1 MSEPNFAGNI
11 IVNLAS
17 LPDFLR
23 TPILKKRMTE
33 FFSKND
39 EEKAEIIVNA
49 LNAGP
54 TIPFPNFSK
63 LFKTWLEVLATIDV
77 KNRED
82 MFSNYFKQ
90 ILISPDK
97 IILFN
102 LDAIFEIFL
111 QVDNQKKQLLIAS
124 IKAVFDRLDEESKRK
139 MNLLAPDSAKKL
151 FNLYAGLSS
160 GFLLSSFV
168 KST

>member
-151 FNLYAGLSS
+151 FN
-160 GFLLSSFV
+160 F
-168 KST
+168 

>member
-39 EEKAEIIVNA
+39 DEKTEIIVNA

-63 LFKTWLEVLATIDV
+63 LFKTWLEILATINIE
-77 KNRED
+77 NRED
-82 MFSNYFKQ
+82 MFSNYFKH
-90 ILISPDK
+90 ILASPDK

-111 QVDNQKKQLLIAS
+111 QVDKEKQQILISS
-124 IKAVFDRLDEESKRK
+124 IKTVFDRLDDKSKRK
-139 MNLLAPDSAKKL
+139 MNLLTPDSAKTL
-151 FNLYAGLSS
+151 FN
-160 GFLLSSFV
+160 F
-168 KST
+168 

>member
-33 FFSKND
+33 FFSKNED
-39 EEKAEIIVNA
+39 DKAEIIVNA

-63 LFKTWLEVLATIDV
+63 LFKTWLEVLSEINV
-77 KNRED
+77 ENRED
-82 MFSNYFKQ
+82 MFSNYFRH
-90 ILISPDK
+90 ILRSPEK

-111 QVDNQKKQLLIAS
+111 QIDSKKQQILISS
-124 IKAVFDRLDEESKRK
+124 IKNVFDRLDEESKRK
-139 MNLLAPDSAKKL
+139 MNLLTPDSTKEL
-151 FNLYAGLSS
+151 F
-160 GFLLSSFV
+160 SF
-168 KST
+168 

>member
-33 FFSKND
+33 FFSKNED
-39 EEKAEIIVNA
+39 DKAEIIVNA

-63 LFKTWLEVLATIDV
+63 LFKTWLEVLAEINIE
-77 KNRED
+77 NRED
-82 MFSNYFKQ
+82 MFSNYFKH
-90 ILISPDK
+90 ILISPEK

-111 QVDNQKKQLLIAS
+111 QVDTKKQQILISS
-124 IKAVFDRLDEESKRK
+124 IKIVYDKLDNSSKRK
-139 MNLLAPDSAKKL
+139 MNLLTPDSAKIL
-151 FNLYAGLSS
+151 FN
-160 GFLLSSFV
+160 F
-168 KST
+168 

>member
-33 FFSKND
+33 FFSKNED
-39 EEKAEIIVNA
+39 DKTEIIINA

-54 TIPFPNFSK
+54 TIPYPNFSK
-63 LFKTWLEVLATIDV
+63 LFKTWLEVLATINNE
-77 KNRED
+77 NRED
-82 MFSNYFKQ
+82 MFLNYFKH
-90 ILISPDK
+90 ILASPEK

-111 QVDNQKKQLLIAS
+111 QVDKEKQQILILS
-124 IKAVFDRLDEESKRK
+124 IKRVFDRLDEESRRK
-139 MNLLAPDSAKKL
+139 MNLLTPESAKIL
-151 FNLYAGLSS
+151 FN
-160 GFLLSSFV
+160 F
-168 KST
+168 

>member
-33 FFSKND
+33 FFSKNED
-39 EEKAEIIVNA
+39 DKVEIIVNA

-63 LFKTWLEVLATIDV
+63 LFKTWLEVLAEINV
-77 KNRED
+77 ENRED
-82 MFSNYFKQ
+82 MFSNYFRH
-90 ILISPDK
+90 ILKSPEK

-111 QVDNQKKQLLIAS
+111 QIDKEKQRILVSS
-124 IKAVFDRLDEESKRK
+124 IKNVFDRLDEESKRK
-139 MNLLAPDSAKKL
+139 MNLLTPDAARIL
-151 FNLYAGLSS
+151 FN
-160 GFLLSSFV
+160 F
-168 KST
+168 

>member
-33 FFSKND
+33 FFSKNQD
-39 EEKAEIIVNA
+39 DKAEIIVNA

-63 LFKTWLEVLATIDV
+63 LFKTWLEVLATIN
-77 KNRED
+77 KENRED
-82 MFSNYFKQ
+82 MFSNYFKH
-90 ILISPDK
+90 ILVSPEK

-111 QVDNQKKQLLIAS
+111 QVDKEKQKILISS
-124 IKAVFDRLDEESKRK
+124 IKTIFDRLDEGSKRK
-139 MNLLAPDSAKKL
+139 MILLIPDSARIL
-151 FNLYAGLSS
+151 FN
-160 GFLLSSFV
+160 F
-168 KST
+168 

>member
-39 EEKAEIIVNA
+39 EDKSEIIINA

-63 LFKTWLEVLATIDV
+63 LFRTWLEVLATIDI

-90 ILISPDK
+90 ILLSPDK

-111 QVDNQKKQLLIAS
+111 QVDRQKQEVLISS
-124 IKAVFDRLDEESKRK
+124 IKTVFDRLDEESKRK
-139 MNLLAPDSAKKL
+139 MRLLAPDSAKEL
-151 FNLYAGLSS
+151 FN
-160 GFLLSSFV
+160 F
-168 KST
+168 

>member
-39 EEKAEIIVNA
+39 DEKEEIIINA

-63 LFKTWLEVLATIDV
+63 LFRTWLEVLSTINSE
-77 KNRED
+77 NRED
-82 MFSNYFKQ
+82 MFSNYFKH
-90 ILISPDK
+90 ILASPDK

-111 QVDNQKKQLLIAS
+111 QVDIQKQQILITS
-124 IKAVFDRLDEESKRK
+124 IKTVFDRLDQESKRK

-151 FNLYAGLSS
+151 FN
-160 GFLLSSFV
+160 F
-168 KST
+168 

>member
-23 TPILKKRMTE
+23 TPIMKKRMTE
-33 FFSKND
+33 FFNKNAED
-39 EEKAEIIVNA
+39 KAEIIINA

-63 LFKTWLEVLATIDV
+63 LLKTWLEVLAEINNE
-77 KNRED
+77 NRED
-82 MFSNYFKQ
+82 TFSNYFKH
-90 ILISPDK
+90 ILTSPEK

-111 QVDNQKKQLLIAS
+111 QVEKDKQQILASS
-124 IKAVFDRLDEESKRK
+124 IKTVFDRLDEQSKRK
-139 MNLLAPDSAKKL
+139 MILLTPDSAKIL
-151 FNLYAGLSS
+151 FN
-160 GFLLSSFV
+160 F
-168 KST
+168 

>member
-39 EEKAEIIVNA
+39 EDKSEIIVNA

-63 LFKTWLEVLATIDV
+63 LFRTWLEVLATIDI

-111 QVDNQKKQLLIAS
+111 QVDSQKQEVLISS
-124 IKAVFDRLDEESKRK
+124 IETVFDRLDEESKRK
-139 MNLLAPDSAKKL
+139 MRLLTPDSAKEL
-151 FNLYAGLSS
+151 FN
-160 GFLLSSFV
+160 F
-168 KST
+168 

>member
-33 FFSKND
+33 FFSKNGD
-39 EEKAEIIVNA
+39 EKAEIIVNA

-63 LFKTWLEVLATIDV
+63 LFKTWLEVLAAINNE
-77 KNRED
+77 NRED
-82 MFSNYFKQ
+82 MFLSYFKH
-90 ILISPDK
+90 ILASPEK

-102 LDAIFEIFL
+102 LDGIFEIFL
-111 QVDNQKKQLLIAS
+111 QVDKEKQKILILS

-139 MNLLAPDSAKKL
+139 MVLLTPDSARML
-151 FNLYAGLSS
+151 FN
-160 GFLLSSFV
+160 F
-168 KST
+168 

>member
-33 FFSKND
+33 FFTKND
-39 EEKAEIIVNA
+39 DEKAEIIINA

-63 LFKTWLEVLATIDV
+63 LFRTWLEVLSTINSE
-77 KNRED
+77 NRED
-82 MFSNYFKQ
+82 MFSNYFKH
-90 ILISPDK
+90 ILASPDK

-102 LDAIFEIFL
+102 LDAIIEIFL
-111 QVDNQKKQLLIAS
+111 QVDSQKQQILITS
-124 IKAVFDRLDEESKRK
+124 IKIVFDRLDAESKRK
-139 MNLLAPDSAKKL
+139 MNLLAPESAKKL
-151 FNLYAGLSS
+151 FN
-160 GFLLSSFV
+160 F
-168 KST
+168 

>member
-33 FFSKND
+33 FFSKNQD
-39 EEKAEIIVNA
+39 DKSEIIVNA

-63 LFKTWLEVLATIDV
+63 LFRTWLEVLATINNE
-77 KNRED
+77 NRED
-82 MFSNYFKQ
+82 MFSNYFKH
-90 ILISPDK
+90 ILTSPEK

-111 QVDNQKKQLLIAS
+111 QVDKEKQQILKSS
-124 IKAVFDRLDEESKRK
+124 IKTVFDRLDEQSKRR
-139 MNLLAPDSAKKL
+139 MNLLTPDSARLL
-151 FNLYAGLSS
+151 FN
-160 GFLLSSFV
+160 F
-168 KST
+168 

>member
-33 FFSKND
+33 FFIKND
-39 EEKAEIIVNA
+39 TDKAEIITNA
-49 LNAGP
+49 LEAGP

-63 LFKTWLEVLATIDV
+63 LFKTWLEVLAEINNE
-77 KNRED
+77 NRED
-82 MFSNYFKQ
+82 MFSNYFKH
-90 ILISPDK
+90 ILASPEK

-111 QVDNQKKQLLIAS
+111 QVDKGKQQILISS
-124 IKAVFDRLDEESKRK
+124 IKTVFDRLNEESKRK
-139 MNLLAPDSAKKL
+139 MGLLTPDSARNL
-151 FNLYAGLSS
+151 FN
-160 GFLLSSFV
+160 F
-168 KST
+168 

>member
-33 FFSKND
+33 FFSRNQDDKS
-39 EEKAEIIVNA
+39 EIIVNA

-63 LFKTWLEVLATIDV
+63 LFKTWLEVLATINNE
-77 KNRED
+77 NRED
-82 MFSNYFKQ
+82 MFSNYFRH
-90 ILISPDK
+90 ILISPEK

-111 QVDNQKKQLLIAS
+111 QIDKEKQKILISS
-124 IKAVFDRLDEESKRK
+124 IKTVFDKLDEESKRK
-139 MNLLAPDSAKKL
+139 MILLTPDSAKIL
-151 FNLYAGLSS
+151 FN
-160 GFLLSSFV
+160 F
-168 KST
+168 

>member
-111 QVDNQKKQLLIAS
+111 QVDNQKKQVLIAS

-151 FNLYAGLSS
+151 FN
-160 GFLLSSFV
+160 F
-168 KST
+168 

>member
-17 LPDFLR
+17 LPDFLI
-23 TPILKKRMTE
+23 TPILKKRMTV

-39 EEKAEIIVNA
+39 EDKSEIIINA

-63 LFKTWLEVLATIDV
+63 LFRTWLEVLATIDM

-111 QVDNQKKQLLIAS
+111 QVDRQKQEVLISS
-124 IKAVFDRLDEESKRK
+124 IKTVFDQLDEESKRK
-139 MNLLAPDSAKKL
+139 MRLLAPDSAKEL
-151 FNLYAGLSS
+151 FN
-160 GFLLSSFV
+160 F
-168 KST
+168 

>member
-1 MSEPNFAGNI
+1 VSEPNFAGNI

-39 EEKAEIIVNA
+39 DEKAEIIVNA

-63 LFKTWLEVLATIDV
+63 LFKTWLEVLATINSE
-77 KNRED
+77 NRED
-82 MFSNYFKQ
+82 MFSNYIRH
-90 ILISPDK
+90 ILASPEK

-102 LDAIFEIFL
+102 LDAIFEIFS
-111 QVDNQKKQLLIAS
+111 QVDKEKQQILISS
-124 IKAVFDRLDEESKRK
+124 IKTIFDRLDNESKRK
-139 MNLLAPDSAKKL
+139 MNLLTPDSAKTL
-151 FNLYAGLSS
+151 FN
-160 GFLLSSFV
+160 F
-168 KST
+168 

>member
-33 FFSKND
+33 FFSKNED
-39 EEKAEIIVNA
+39 DKAEIIINA

-63 LFKTWLEVLATIDV
+63 LFKTWLEVLAEINV
-77 KNRED
+77 ENRED
-82 MFSNYFKQ
+82 MFSNYFRH
-90 ILISPDK
+90 ILKSPEK

-102 LDAIFEIFL
+102 LDAIFEIFS
-111 QVDNQKKQLLIAS
+111 QVDKERQQILISS
-124 IKAVFDRLDEESKRK
+124 IKNVFERLDDESKRK
-139 MNLLAPDSAKKL
+139 LNLLTPDSARIL
-151 FNLYAGLSS
+151 F
-160 GFLLSSFV
+160 GF
-168 KST
+168 

>member
-39 EEKAEIIVNA
+39 EDKSEIIINA

-63 LFKTWLEVLATIDV
+63 LFRTWLEVLATIDI

-111 QVDNQKKQLLIAS
+111 QVDSQKQEVLISS
-124 IKAVFDRLDEESKRK
+124 IKTVFDRLDEESKRK
-139 MNLLAPDSAKKL
+139 MRLLAPDSAKEL
-151 FNLYAGLSS
+151 FN
-160 GFLLSSFV
+160 F
-168 KST
+168 

>member
-33 FFSKND
+33 FFSKNQD
-39 EEKAEIIVNA
+39 DKSEIIVNA

-63 LFKTWLEVLATIDV
+63 LFKTWLEVLATINTE
-77 KNRED
+77 NRED
-82 MFSNYFKQ
+82 MFSNYFRH
-90 ILISPDK
+90 ILISPEK

-111 QVDNQKKQLLIAS
+111 QIDKEKQETLISS
-124 IKAVFDRLDEESKRK
+124 IKTIFDRLDEESKRR
-139 MNLLAPDSAKKL
+139 MVLLTPDSARML
-151 FNLYAGLSS
+151 FN
-160 GFLLSSFV
+160 F
-168 KST
+168 

>member
-39 EEKAEIIVNA
+39 DEKAEIIINA

-54 TIPFPNFSK
+54 TIPFPNFGYENK
-63 LFKTWLEVLATIDV
+63 HL
-77 KNRED
+77 
-82 MFSNYFKQ
+82 
-90 ILISPDK
+90 ILIH
-97 IILFN
+97 
-102 LDAIFEIFL
+102 
-111 QVDNQKKQLLIAS
+111 
-124 IKAVFDRLDEESKRK
+124 
-139 MNLLAPDSAKKL
+139 
-151 FNLYAGLSS
+151 AGLSE
-160 GFLLSSFV
+160 LDYAIKLH
-168 KST
+168 KYIQTMIQKPKL

>member
-33 FFSKND
+33 FFSKNEGD
-39 EEKAEIIVNA
+39 KSEIIQNA

-63 LFKTWLEVLATIDV
+63 LFKTWLEVLATINNE
-77 KNRED
+77 NRED
-82 MFSNYFKQ
+82 MFSNYFKH
-90 ILISPDK
+90 ILASPEK

-111 QVDNQKKQLLIAS
+111 QVEKEKQAILISS
-124 IKAVFDRLDEESKRK
+124 IKIVFDRLDEQSKRK
-139 MNLLAPDSAKKL
+139 MNLLTPDSARIL
-151 FNLYAGLSS
+151 F
-160 GFLLSSFV
+160 SF
-168 KST
+168 

>member
-39 EEKAEIIVNA
+39 EDKSEIIVNA

-63 LFKTWLEVLATIDV
+63 LFRTWLEVLATIDM

-111 QVDNQKKQLLIAS
+111 QVDSQKQEVLISS
-124 IKAVFDRLDEESKRK
+124 IKTVFDQLDEESKRK
-139 MNLLAPDSAKKL
+139 MRLLAPDSAKEL
-151 FNLYAGLSS
+151 FN
-160 GFLLSSFV
+160 F
-168 KST
+168 

>member
-33 FFSKND
+33 FFSRNQDDKS
-39 EEKAEIIVNA
+39 EIIVNA

-63 LFKTWLEVLATIDV
+63 LFKTWLEVLATINNE
-77 KNRED
+77 NRED
-82 MFSNYFKQ
+82 MFSNYFRH
-90 ILISPDK
+90 ILISPEK

-111 QVDNQKKQLLIAS
+111 QIDKEKQKILISS
-124 IKAVFDRLDEESKRK
+124 IKTVFDKLDDESKRK
-139 MNLLAPDSAKKL
+139 MILLTPDSARIL
-151 FNLYAGLSS
+151 FN
-160 GFLLSSFV
+160 V
-168 KST
+168 

>member
-33 FFSKND
+33 FFSKNEGD
-39 EEKAEIIVNA
+39 KSEIIQNA

-63 LFKTWLEVLATIDV
+63 LFKTWLEVLATINNE
-77 KNRED
+77 NRED
-82 MFSNYFKQ
+82 MFSNYFKH
-90 ILISPDK
+90 ILASPEK

-111 QVDNQKKQLLIAS
+111 QVEKEKQAILISS
-124 IKAVFDRLDEESKRK
+124 IKIVFDRLDEQSKRK
-139 MNLLAPDSAKKL
+139 MTLLTPDSARLL
-151 FNLYAGLSS
+151 FNI
-160 GFLLSSFV
+160 
-168 KST
+168 

>member
-23 TPILKKRMTE
+23 IPILKKRMTE
-33 FFSKND
+33 FFSKNED
-39 EEKAEIIVNA
+39 EKAEVIVNA

-63 LFKTWLEVLATIDV
+63 LFKTWLEVLAEI
-77 KNRED
+77 NAESRED
-82 MFSNYFKQ
+82 MFSNYFKY
-90 ILISPDK
+90 ILKSPEK

-111 QVDNQKKQLLIAS
+111 QVDSKKQQILISS
-124 IKAVFDRLDEESKRK
+124 IKNVFDRLDAESKRK
-139 MNLLAPDSAKKL
+139 MNLLTPDSAKIL
-151 FNLYAGLSS
+151 FN
-160 GFLLSSFV
+160 F
-168 KST
+168 

>member
-39 EEKAEIIVNA
+39 DEKAEIIVNA

-63 LFKTWLEVLATIDV
+63 LFKTWLEVLSTINNV
-77 KNRED
+77 NRED
-82 MFSNYFKQ
+82 MFSNYFKH
-90 ILISPDK
+90 ILISPEK

-111 QVDNQKKQLLIAS
+111 QVDKKKQQILISS
-124 IKAVFDRLDEESKRK
+124 IKLVFEDLDEQSKKK
-139 MNLLAPDSAKKL
+139 MFLLMPDSARVL
-151 FNLYAGLSS
+151 FNI
-160 GFLLSSFV
+160 
-168 KST
+168 

>member
-33 FFSKND
+33 FFSKNED
-39 EEKAEIIVNA
+39 DKAEIIINA

-54 TIPFPNFSK
+54 SIPFPNFSK
-63 LFKTWLEVLATIDV
+63 LFKTWLEVLAEINV
-77 KNRED
+77 ENRED
-82 MFSNYFKQ
+82 MFSNYFRN
-90 ILISPDK
+90 ILKSPEK

-111 QVDNQKKQLLIAS
+111 QVDKEKQKILISS
-124 IKAVFDRLDEESKRK
+124 IKNVFDRLDGESKRK
-139 MNLLAPDSAKKL
+139 MNLLTPDSAKIL
-151 FNLYAGLSS
+151 FN
-160 GFLLSSFV
+160 F
-168 KST
+168 

>member
-33 FFSKND
+33 FFSKNGD
-39 EEKAEIIVNA
+39 EKAEIIINA
-49 LNAGP
+49 LDAGP

-63 LFKTWLEVLATIDV
+63 LFKTWLEVLATINNE
-77 KNRED
+77 NRED
-82 MFSNYFKQ
+82 MFSNYFKH
-90 ILISPDK
+90 ILKSPEK

-111 QVDNQKKQLLIAS
+111 QVDKEKQRILILS
-124 IKAVFDRLDEESKRK
+124 IKTVFDRLDEESKRR
-139 MNLLAPDSAKKL
+139 MVLLTPDSARML
-151 FNLYAGLSS
+151 FN
-160 GFLLSSFV
+160 F
-168 KST
+168 

>member
-1 MSEPNFAGNI
+1 
-11 IVNLAS
+11 
-17 LPDFLR
+17 
-23 TPILKKRMTE
+23 MTE

-39 EEKAEIIVNA
+39 DEKAEIIINA

-63 LFKTWLEVLATIDV
+63 LFRTWLEVLSTINNE
-77 KNRED
+77 NRED
-82 MFSNYFKQ
+82 MFSNYFKH
-90 ILISPDK
+90 ILASPDK

-111 QVDNQKKQLLIAS
+111 QVDTQKQQILITS
-124 IKAVFDRLDEESKRK
+124 IKTVFDRLDQESKRK

-151 FNLYAGLSS
+151 FN
-160 GFLLSSFV
+160 F
-168 KST
+168 

>member
-33 FFSKND
+33 FFSKNQGD
-39 EEKAEIIVNA
+39 KSEIIVNA

-63 LFKTWLEVLATIDV
+63 LFKTRLEVLATINNE
-77 KNRED
+77 NRED
-82 MFSNYFKQ
+82 MFSNYFRH
-90 ILISPDK
+90 ILISPEK

-111 QVDNQKKQLLIAS
+111 QIDKEKQKILISS
-124 IKAVFDRLDEESKRK
+124 IKIIFDKLDEESKRK
-139 MNLLAPDSAKKL
+139 MILLTPDSARIL
-151 FNLYAGLSS
+151 FN
-160 GFLLSSFV
+160 F
-168 KST
+168 

>member
-33 FFSKND
+33 FFSKNQD
-39 EEKAEIIVNA
+39 DKSEIIVNA

-63 LFKTWLEVLATIDV
+63 LFKTWLEVLATINNE
-77 KNRED
+77 NRED
-82 MFSNYFKQ
+82 MFSNYFRH
-90 ILISPDK
+90 ILISPEK

-111 QVDNQKKQLLIAS
+111 QIDKEKQKILISS
-124 IKAVFDRLDEESKRK
+124 IKTVFDKLDEESKRK
-139 MNLLAPDSAKKL
+139 MILLTPDSARML
-151 FNLYAGLSS
+151 FN
-160 GFLLSSFV
+160 F
-168 KST
+168 

>member
-111 QVDNQKKQLLIAS
+111 QVDNQKKQVLVAS

-151 FNLYAGLSS
+151 FN
-160 GFLLSSFV
+160 F
-168 KST
+168 